1 MITFFRRIRQK
12 LITENKITRYLL
24 YAIGEIALVV
34 IGILIALQVN
44 NWNEAKKDRQS
55 EKLYLEA
62 LQTEFSNNLD
72 ILDETIHLNEVLVAQ
87 LGELLTFFDKKKLDT
102 TSTKDIATY
111 IGIALRYEIL
121 YSPSTGVLT
130 DITSSGNLKLITNND
145 LRQDI
150 AAFGNTLKVLNR
162 QELATIENRNNM
174 SSYTKENISLRAVFK
189 ALSNTAPENSK
200 FEESNIKALFDLVVF
215 ENDLTLYQEM
225 SQTTGNVYYTSLKK
239 DIEHILNL
247 ISTELNNIK

>member
-12 LITENKITRYLL
+12 SITESKLTRYLL

-44 NWNEAKKDRQS
+44 NLNEVKKSKQS

-62 LQTEFSNNLD
+62 LQTEFTNNLD

-87 LGELLTFFDKKKLDT
+87 LGELLTFFNEKKLDT
-102 TSTKDIATY
+102 TSSNDIAKY
-111 IGIALRYEIL
+111 IGIALRYEVL

-130 DITSSGNLKLITNND
+130 DIISSGNLKLITNNA

-150 AAFGNTLKVLNR
+150 AAFGNSLKIVNR

-174 SSYTKENISLRAVFK
+174 SSYTKENISLGAVFR
-189 ALSNTAPENSK
+189 ALNSDVPKSSK
-200 FEESNIKALFDLVVF
+200 FEKTNIKGLFDLVVF
-215 ENDLTLYQEM
+215 ENDLILYQGM
-225 SQTTGNVYYTSLKK
+225 SQTTRDVYYASLRE
-239 DIEHILNL
+239 DIEHILNQ
-247 ISTELNNIK
+247 ISTELNNLK